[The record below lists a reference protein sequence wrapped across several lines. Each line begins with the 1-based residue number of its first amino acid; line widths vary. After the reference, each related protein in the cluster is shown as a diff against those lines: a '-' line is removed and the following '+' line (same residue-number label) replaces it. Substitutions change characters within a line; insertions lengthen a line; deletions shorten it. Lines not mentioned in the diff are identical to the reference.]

1 MAPRSGPAIKP
12 RKSPPRE
19 RCVFINCP
27 FDTAY
32 SPLFDAIVLTTV
44 SCGYLPRCGLETG
57 DVSVPR
63 MDRILEA
70 LNASYYSI
78 HDLSRCKGEGDDNLA
93 RFNMPLEFG
102 IAFDKAYPPTRLPR
116 NHDWLVLLPR
126 EHYYRRCI
134 SDLGAYDL
142 RMHDNTVESIVPA
155 VMSWLKTRPNARS
168 VLGPDAVLKQ
178 FKPFQEQL
186 DKLREVWR
194 FDNLPWKDLVA
205 DCPPLRAAP
214 GSTKRTSSR

>member
-1 MAPRSGPAIKP
+1 MMTSRSEAPIKA

-27 FDTAY
+27 FDAAY
-32 SPLFDAIVLTTV
+32 LPLFDAIVLTTV
-44 SCGYLPRCGLETG
+44 SCGYEPRCALETG

-63 MDRILEA
+63 MDRIVDA

-102 IAFDKAYPPTRLPR
+102 IAFDKAYPPTRSPR

-168 VLGPDAVLKQ
+168 IAGLEDVLKQ

-186 DKLREVWR
+186 EDLRKVWI
-194 FDNLPWKDLVA
+194 DNLPWTDLVRVA
-205 DCPPLRAAP
+205 RRCAP
-214 GSTKRTSSR
+214 APASTKRTCAE

>member
-12 RKSPPRE
+12 RGSPPRE
-19 RCVFINCP
+19 RSVFINCP

-32 SPLFDAIVLTTV
+32 LPLFDAIVLTTV
-44 SCGYLPRCGLETG
+44 SCGYEPRCALETG

-70 LNASYYSI
+70 LNASIYSI

-102 IAFDKAYPPTRLPR
+102 IAFDKAYPPTRR
-116 NHDWLVLLPR
+116 RAKHDWVVLLPKG
-126 EHYYRRCI
+126 HYYCRCI
-134 SDLGAYDL
+134 SDLSAYDL
-142 RMHDNTVESIVPA
+142 KTHENTVESIVPA
-155 VMSWLKTRPNARS
+155 LMSWLKTRPNAQRVPEPED
-168 VLGPDAVLKQ
+168 VLRQ

-186 DKLREVWR
+186 DALRRVW
-194 FDNLPWKDLVA
+194 FDNLPWKDLVQIA
-205 DCPPLRAAP
+205 RKCAP
-214 GSTKRTSSR
+214 ASTKRTSSR